1 MSRLV
6 KNLRNNRSVVFDKGK
21 FDDWCVFIVEFN
33 GMSAPPRDI
42 EYFTELKQIAAH
54 YPEHK
59 LYNDFVQIYNLTSQA
74 IAKEAVE
81 LIDNLTLTYQPQH
94 QLKMEQWFTVLYA
107 GMVAEENK
115 EKAVLKKRIKR
126 LGMHQVLVLNH
137 APESAANFSKGKKW
151 RELDDIMRELGF

>member
-1 MSRLV
+1 MA
-6 KNLRNNRSVVFDKGK
+6 
-21 FDDWCVFIVEFN
+21 I
-33 GMSAPPRDI
+33 PPRDI
-42 EYFTELKQIAAH
+42 EYFTELQQIAAH

-59 LYNDFVQIYNLTSQA
+59 LYNDFVQLYNVTSSA
-74 IAKEAVE
+74 IAKEVVE

-137 APESAANFSKGKKW
+137 SPESAANFSKGKKW
-151 RELDDIMRELGF
+151 HELDIIIKELGL